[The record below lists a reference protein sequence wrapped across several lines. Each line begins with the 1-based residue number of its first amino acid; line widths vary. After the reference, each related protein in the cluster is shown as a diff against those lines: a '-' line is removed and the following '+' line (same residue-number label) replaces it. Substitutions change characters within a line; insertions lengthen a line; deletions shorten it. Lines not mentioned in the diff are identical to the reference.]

1 MNVSRALPFPLSL
14 LLIFS
19 LLLSACAIPSASPTP
34 ANTPTAQ
41 PAPREETALLPPTLA
56 EASPVSGSEISLQPK
71 IHLYFDQP
79 MDKDSVEAALT
90 FQPNLSPLFS
100 WEDDATLLLS
110 FEQPLLPDTV
120 FTLTIGS
127 NALAATGEPIPEP
140 QTLTYRT
147 AASLRVLQHFPQ
159 EETTLPSRYTHCRYV

>member
-127 NALAATGEPIPEP
+127 NATRDRRADTGTPNADIPNCRLASGSSAFSP
-140 QTLTYRT
+140 RRND
-147 AASLRVLQHFPQ
+147 AC
-159 EETTLPSRYTHCRYV
+159 PSRYTHCRYV